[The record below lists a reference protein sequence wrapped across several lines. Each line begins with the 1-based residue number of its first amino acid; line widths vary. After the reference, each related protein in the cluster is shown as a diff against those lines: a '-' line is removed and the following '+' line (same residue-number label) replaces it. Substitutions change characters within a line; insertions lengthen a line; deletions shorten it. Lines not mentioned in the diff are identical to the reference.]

1 MASLSPV
8 LRKMRFVGP
17 FAGCRH
23 LLMVKDEV
31 RFAFPTPTKGKS
43 ALPCCRGFSS
53 RPGWN
58 EMSGSGVDV
67 SGGWS
72 AQRERQVYVIAK
84 SDIGRRYPG
93 DGVTDGVGFRGA
105 FDQSAE
111 RRR

>member
-1 MASLSPV
+1 
-8 LRKMRFVGP
+8 
-17 FAGCRH
+17 
-23 LLMVKDEV
+23 
-31 RFAFPTPTKGKS
+31 
-43 ALPCCRGFSS
+43 
-53 RPGWN
+53 
-58 EMSGSGVDV
+58 MSGSGVDV

-72 AQRERQVYVIAK
+72 AQRERQVYLIAK